1 MSRHLVD
8 PELAAMLDVF
18 PGIVLE
24 TETIGAMRE
33 QMRGMA
39 QPRETY
45 ARANVTIEERKV
57 PGPDGAPDVPVIIY
71 RPTDAKG
78 KLPVLLHLH
87 GGGYVLGA
95 AEGSGAGNT
104 RTADELKCLVVS
116 VDYRLAP
123 ETLAPAA
130 AEDAHAVLAWLN
142 KEAVNLGI
150 DTDRIAVGGESA
162 GGGLAASTALLARDK
177 GLYKLC
183 FQLLIYPMVDD
194 RTAANGASNPHVGD
208 YIWQHDH
215 NVFAWGAYL
224 GAAPGSDGVSPYAA
238 AARAT
243 DLAGLPPAYIAVGA
257 LDLFLEEDMDY
268 AARLAHA
275 GVPTEL
281 HVYPGAYHGFE
292 FNVDSDVAK
301 RAEADRRRALG
312 RAFAS

>member
-18 PGIVLE
+18 PGIVLSND
-24 TETIGAMRE
+24 TIVAMRE

-39 QPRETY
+39 QPRENY
-45 ARANVTIEERKV
+45 ARPNVTIEERTV
-57 PGPDGAPDVPVIIY
+57 PGPDGAPDVGVNIY

-78 KLPVLLHLH
+78 KLPVLLHAH

-95 AEGSGAGNT
+95 AEGSGAAST
-104 RTADELKCLVVS
+104 RTADELGCLVVS
-116 VDYRLAP
+116 VDYRLSP
-123 ETLAPAA
+123 EATAPAA
-130 AEDAHAVLAWLN
+130 AEDMHAVLAWLN
-142 KEAVNLGI
+142 KEADNLGI
-150 DTDRIAVGGESA
+150 DTNRIAVGGESA
-162 GGGLAASTALLARDK
+162 GGGLAAATALLARDR

-183 FQLLIYPMVDD
+183 FQLLIYPMLDD
-194 RTAANGASNPHVGD
+194 RTAAHGAQNPHVGD
-208 YIWQHDH
+208 FIWQHDH

-224 GAAPGSDGVSPYAA
+224 GKAPGSADVSPYAA
-238 AARAT
+238 AARAS

-257 LDLFLEEDMDY
+257 LDLFLEEDMAY
-268 AARLAHA
+268 AARLAAA

-292 FNVDSDVAK
+292 FNVESDVAI

-312 RAFAS
+312 RAFRG